1 MDEPTKTPAP
11 LSSSNQLPAQD
22 QPVEKGLVGSLL
34 DFSFESFV
42 TPTIIRFLY
51 ILALVGVAL
60 STVAWIFS
68 SGFTDF
74 LWRLVFSPIVLVVGG
89 ILARVYIELVM
100 VVFKILELLRRM
112 ESNQRNGAP
121 KV

>member
-1 MDEPTKTPAP
+1 MDDPTKTPAP
-11 LSSSNQLPAQD
+11 PSSSNQLPAQE

-51 ILALVGVAL
+51 ILTLIGVAL
-60 STVAWIFS
+60 STIGWIFS

-100 VVFKILELLRRM
+100 VVFKILELLRRI
-112 ESNQRNGAP
+112 EANQRNGAP